1 MAFSFRRHI
10 ILSRLHDLRNEL
22 SIAAVEQKKAEEE
35 KKKPKKAKMPESEK
49 ARKTKRRIIIFL
61 YVAGIAHCIATLT
74 YVMIY
79 FCIENGVF
87 GVDDWRENRFLFAFY
102 DWLMEDEPV
111 SDGLYSL
118 KKEYYYG
125 FSLYAVLS
133 MYAGT
138 IGTFA
143 LIYML
148 RAYIRG
154 KTKDKEIPLFD
165 DNGMRLDVKMTLENT
180 YGDIINYRD
189 WDKLDMIIYLLE
201 TYRADTIKEALRII
215 DREQQQTK

>member
-1 MAFSFRRHI
+1 
-10 ILSRLHDLRNEL
+10 
-22 SIAAVEQKKAEEE
+22 
-35 KKKPKKAKMPESEK
+35 
-49 ARKTKRRIIIFL
+49 
-61 YVAGIAHCIATLT
+61 
-74 YVMIY
+74 
-79 FCIENGVF
+79 
-87 GVDDWRENRFLFAFY
+87 
-102 DWLMEDEPV
+102 
-111 SDGLYSL
+111 
-118 KKEYYYG
+118 
-125 FSLYAVLS
+125 
-133 MYAGT
+133 
-138 IGTFA
+138 
-143 LIYML
+143 ML